1 MVKVKWMPFAI
12 KNLKDICQYY
22 RYDKQSPQ
30 TSKAIKEELIYTSR
44 ILESFPEAGAIEP
57 SLENLP
63 VRFRYLVARKHYK
76 LIYFVEKDL
85 VSIVAVWDC
94 RQAPETLKKKIK

>member
-12 KNLKDICQYY
+12 KHLKEICEYY
-22 RYDKQSPQ
+22 RNEKKNPG
-30 TSKAIKEELIYTSR
+30 TSKAIKEELILASR
-44 ILESFPEAGAIEP
+44 ILETYPEIGATEP
-57 SLENLP
+57 LLEELP
-63 VRFRYLVARKHYK
+63 VCFRYLVVRKHYK

-94 RQAPETLKKKIK
+94 RQAPETLKNKTT